1 MNRVALEST
10 VITHGLPRPINLE
23 VALQLEEL
31 VRSKG
36 CEPKTVGVVQG
47 EPKVGLTKEEI
58 ATLATSADVMKVG
71 TAEVA
76 LAVAQR
82 RWAATTV
89 SATMR
94 LAKAVGIDVFATGG
108 IGGVHSGE
116 WDVSQDL
123 MELSRTRMIVVS
135 AGAKSILDLRQ
146 TLEMLETL
154 QVTVVGYRTSEFPA
168 FYSRSSGLKIT
179 YVGSVEE
186 IVKIYKTKEHLDL
199 PGALLVCNPIPED
212 AGISLKKFDSW
223 KREAIQKAKVEGI
236 VGKALT
242 PFILSKIAQIS
253 NGATVRAN
261 VALLRNNVE
270 LACSIAKAMRGG

>member
-1 MNRVALEST
+1 LSRVALEST
-10 VITHGLPRPINLE
+10 VIAHGLPHPINLE
-23 VALQLEEL
+23 VALQLEKL
-31 VRSKG
+31 ARSKG
-36 CEPKTVGVVQG
+36 CEPKTVGIVQG

-58 ATLATSADVMKVG
+58 TALATRADVMKVG
-71 TAEVA
+71 TAEIP
-76 LAVAQR
+76 LAVTQK

-94 LAKAVGIDVFATGG
+94 LAKTAGIDVFATGG
-108 IGGVHSGE
+108 IGGVHGGE

-168 FYSRSSGLKIT
+168 FYSRNSGLQIAR
-179 YVGSVEE
+179 VDSVEE
-186 IVKIYKTKEHLDL
+186 IVEIYRTKEYLDL
-199 PGALLVCNPIPED
+199 PGTVLVCNPIPED
-212 AGISLKKFDSW
+212 AEISPKEFDSW
-223 KREAIQKAKVEGI
+223 KKEAIRKAKAEGV

-242 PFILSKIAQIS
+242 PFILAEIARIS
-253 NGATVRAN
+253 DGATVRAN
-261 VALLRNNVE
+261 VALLKNNVE
-270 LACSIAKAMRGG
+270 LACSIAKTMRGG